1 MRMRCAPQYIPD
13 AETPL
18 IITALQ
24 HQSAQRYYFY
34 LTKYV
39 VLKKK
44 C

>member
-24 HQSAQRYYFY
+24 NQKR
-34 LTKYV
+34 TK
-39 VLKKK
+39 VLFLSD
-44 C
+44 